1 MSGHNKW
8 SSIKHRKA
16 AQDSKRQAVFN
27 KLIRELVVAAREGG
41 GDVKNNATLEAL
53 VDKCRLAAMPKETM
67 ERAIARGAG
76 ASSGENYER
85 VSYEGRGPAGTAMII
100 DCLTDNRN
108 RTVADVRHLFSK
120 HGGSLGENGSVAW
133 QFERK
138 GVLTV
143 EAAGHS
149 EDDLLE
155 ACAEA
160 GADDFKFDGEAA
172 EIYCEVPSL
181 QSVKQWFAGQSG
193 YAVKGADIAMVP
205 KDTVE
210 VTDENEAKRLLK
222 LIDALEENDDI
233 QNVFSNWSM
242 NDELIE
248 RVAG

>member
-16 AQDSKRQAVFN
+16 AQDNKRQAVFN

-41 GDVKNNATLEAL
+41 ADIKNNAALEAI
-53 VDKCRLAAMPKETM
+53 VEKCKGASMPKDTM

-76 ASSGENYER
+76 AGSGENYER
-85 VSYEGRGPAGTAMII
+85 MTYEGRGPAATAMIV

-108 RTVADVRHLFSK
+108 RTVADIRHLFSK
-120 HGGSLGENGSVAW
+120 HGGQLGENGSVSW

-149 EDDLLE
+149 EDDLLM

-160 GADDFKFDGEAA
+160 GADDFKYDGEAA
-172 EIYCEVPSL
+172 EIFCDVANL
-181 QSVKQWFAGQSG
+181 QTVKQWFAAQPG
-193 YAVKGADIAMVP
+193 YAVKSADIAMVP
-205 KDTVE
+205 KETVE
-210 VTDENEAKRLLK
+210 VTDEGEAKRLLK
-222 LIDALEENDDI
+222 LIDALEDNDDI
-233 QNVFSNWSM
+233 QNVYSNWSM
-242 NDELIE
+242 SDELVE
-248 RVAG
+248 RAAG

>member
-16 AQDSKRQAVFN
+16 AQDNKRQAVFN

-41 GDVKNNATLEAL
+41 GDPKNNATLEGL
-53 VDKCRLAAMPKETM
+53 IDKCRLAAMPKETM

-76 ASSGENYER
+76 ATGGENYER
-85 VSYEGRGPAGTAMII
+85 MTYEGRGPAGTAMIV

-120 HGGSLGENGSVAW
+120 HGGLLGDNGSVSW

-138 GVLTV
+138 GVLAV
-143 EAAGHS
+143 DAAGHS

-160 GADDFKFDGEAA
+160 GADDFKFDGEGA
-172 EIYCEVPSL
+172 EIFCDVPNL
-181 QSVKQWFAGQSG
+181 Q
-193 YAVKGADIAMVP
+193 AVKLWFMAQAGYEVKAADIAMVA
-205 KDTVE
+205 KETVE
-210 VTDENEAKRLLK
+210 ITDEGDAKRLLK
-222 LIDALEENDDI
+222 LIDALEDNDDI

-242 NDELIE
+242 SDELVE
-248 RVAG
+248 RAAG